1 MKPTSEVGARLLKF
15 APGLMLATLVTVSIG
30 LAEYAHGQTAQVRGA
45 HEGMAPGEKT
55 DDLGITVPIA
65 PVDFPARRYP
75 ASEEFPTGPAIGERL
90 PEFTLSNQYDEL
102 IDFHADRGE
111 SKAIVVFYR
120 SAVW

>member
-1 MKPTSEVGARLLKF
+1 MKITIVHSISFVLAVTLASTMSPAVF
-15 APGLMLATLVTVSIG
+15 AQDTPVKVK
-30 LAEYAHGQTAQVRGA
+30 GA

-55 DDLGITVPIA
+55 DDMGITVPVA

-90 PEFTLSNQYDEL
+90 PEFQLPNQNGDMV
-102 IDFHADRGE
+102 DFHASRGD
-111 SKAIVVFYR
+111 SKSIVVFYR

>member
-1 MKPTSEVGARLLKF
+1 MIHFEWKSRTFGSGIF
-15 APGLMLATLVTVSIG
+15 AAALIAALSGGFAESADAQTV
-30 LAEYAHGQTAQVRGA
+30 EVRGA

-90 PEFTLSNQYDEL
+90 PEFTLPNQDGEL
-102 IDFHADRGE
+102 IDFHADRGDA
-111 SKAIVVFYR
+111 KAIVVFYR